1 MTDKFDEFLEEVES
15 DIRQEKFQKLWE
27 EYGKTAV
34 AAVIGVFVLTGG
46 YMAWQNHQHKQHQ
59 LYSEQFIGAEDLI
72 SQGKIVEAMGVMQS
86 LSQVSHK
93 SYAILAR
100 FAQASLYAQEGPNE
114 NFTASKEIYE
124 SIAKDS
130 KVDKSLRDL
139 ATFFLVNMKVD
150 ETTDFGDQKTLNEFL
165 SDLELLVHRDN
176 PWHNLANELKG
187 FILFKQ
193 NDLVNASEVFVA
205 LAQDPKTPDNMRM
218 RAQLMSQTIA
228 GQMQMPKPEKK
239 A

>member
-1 MTDKFDEFLEEVES
+1 MADKFDEFLEEVEN

-27 EYGKTAV
+27 QYGKTIVAV
-34 AAVIGVFVLTGG
+34 VIGVFVLTGG
-46 YMAWQNHQHKQHQ
+46 YMAWQNHQQKQNQ

-72 SQGKIVEAMGVMQS
+72 SQGKIAEAIGVMQS
-86 LSQVSHK
+86 LSKVSHK
-93 SYAILAR
+93 SYAILAK
-100 FAQASLYAQEGPNE
+100 FAEASLYAQEGPNE
-114 NFTASKEIYE
+114 NFTASKEIYQF
-124 SIAKDS
+124 IAQDT

-139 ATFFLVNMKVD
+139 ATFFLINMKVD
-150 ETTDFGDQKTLNEFL
+150 ETEDFGDQKTLNEFL
-165 SDLELLVHRDN
+165 SDLEPLTHADN

-228 GQMQMPKPEKK
+228 AQMQMSRPEKK
-239 A
+239 D

>member
-1 MTDKFDEFLEEVES
+1 MADKFDEFLEEVEN
-15 DIRQEKFQKLWE
+15 DIRQERFQKLWE
-27 EYGKTAV
+27 QYGKRII
-34 AAVIGVFVLTGG
+34 AAIIGVFVLTGG
-46 YMAWQNHQHKQHQ
+46 YMAWQNYQHKQYQ
-59 LYSEQFIGAEDLI
+59 LYSEQFIGAQDLI
-72 SQGKIVEAMGVMQS
+72 SQGKNAEAIGVMRS

-93 SYAILAR
+93 SYAVLAK
-100 FAQASLYAQEGPNE
+100 FSQASLYAQEGPNE
-114 NFTASKEIYE
+114 NFTTSKEIYE

-150 ETTDFGDQKTLNEFL
+150 EMQDFRDQKSLDEFL
-165 SDLELLVHRDN
+165 RDLEPLTHQDN

-187 FILFKQ
+187 FILYKQ
-193 NDLVNASEVFVA
+193 NNLASASEIFVA
-205 LAQDPKTPDNMRM
+205 LAQDQKTPDNMRL

-228 GQMQMPKPEKK
+228 TQMQTSEPEKK